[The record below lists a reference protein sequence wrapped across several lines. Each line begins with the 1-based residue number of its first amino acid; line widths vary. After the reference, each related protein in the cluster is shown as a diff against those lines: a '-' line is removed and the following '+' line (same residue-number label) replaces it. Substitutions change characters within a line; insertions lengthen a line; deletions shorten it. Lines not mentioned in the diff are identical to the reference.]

1 MTWGNKLLLVFAA
14 FALLMCTLVYKCMHQ
29 NFELVTKDYYT
40 DELRYQDK
48 IDAMNNANKISSVV
62 IDQNN
67 DKVSIQLPKE
77 IKGLATSGQLWFY
90 CPVNSVNDRKIP
102 LQVNDEGVMLID
114 KSKIARS
121 NYQVKLN
128 WQIGKEQ
135 YYTEKSL
142 TVN

>member
-1 MTWGNKLLLVFAA
+1 
-14 FALLMCTLVYKCMHQ
+14 MHQ